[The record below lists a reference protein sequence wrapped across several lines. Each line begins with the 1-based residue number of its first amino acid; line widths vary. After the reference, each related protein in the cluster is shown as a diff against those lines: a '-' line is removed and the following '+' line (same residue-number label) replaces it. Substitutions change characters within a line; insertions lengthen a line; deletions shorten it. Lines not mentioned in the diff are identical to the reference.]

1 MRRGSRLDMLVYR
14 FQHNWE
20 TVPRF
25 RAAAS
30 GVIALVFA
38 LILCSCVGVVS
49 TMTNSVLASVGAGG
63 GGSGTGRG
71 NTGTG
76 KLASSTAFPT
86 YTLPPYASTVVP
98 GVSPIASSQTPP
110 PVPTAVPTAT
120 AQPTVAGCGN
130 NCGGG
135 PSVTVTASYSPPIW
149 HAGKSATIHVHTSQ
163 PNIGI
168 TFLMN
173 LPGAFIPQGQYT
185 PSTDGSGNLDF
196 PFTVPS
202 SVTAGPGQVEVYDS
216 AGGGSPGATLNVVCA
231 P

>member
-1 MRRGSRLDMLVYR
+1 MRRVSRLDMLVYR

-38 LILCSCVGVVS
+38 LFLCACVGVVS
-49 TMTNSVLASVGAGG
+49 SLTGSVLASVGAGG
-63 GGSGTGRG
+63 GGGGSARG

-86 YTLPPYASTVVP
+86 YTLPPWSSNGVP
-98 GVSPIASSQTPP
+98 VVSPIASSQTPP

-120 AQPTVAGCGN
+120 DQPTPTGCGN

-135 PSVTVTASYSPPIW
+135 PGVTVTASSPTTTW
-149 HAGKSATIHVHTSQ
+149 RAGKTAIIIVHTSQ

-168 TFLMN
+168 TFLML
-173 LPGAFIPQGQYT
+173 LPGATITQGQYT
-185 PSTDGSGNLDF
+185 PQTDGSGNLNF
-196 PFTVPS
+196 QFTVPS
-202 SVTAGPGQVEVYDS
+202 SVTTGPGQVEVYDS
-216 AGGGSPGATLNVVCA
+216 AGGGAVAASFNVTCA

>member
-20 TVPRF
+20 TIPRF

-38 LILCSCVGVVS
+38 LILCGCVGVVS

-63 GGSGTGRG
+63 GGGGAARG

-86 YTLPPYASTVVP
+86 YTLPPYASTAVP
-98 GVSPIASSQTPP
+98 GISPIATSQTPP

-135 PSVTVTASYSPPIW
+135 GVTVTATYSPGVW
-149 HAGKSATIHVHTSQ
+149 HGGATASISVHTSQ
-163 PNIGI
+163 PYLGVG
-168 TFLMN
+168 FLIN
-173 LPGAFIPQGQYT
+173 FPNGAVIPQSQVGT
-185 PSTDGSGNLDF
+185 TDGNGDF
-196 PFTVPS
+196 TYSFTVPS
-202 SVTAGPGQVEVYDS
+202 PMSNGNAQVEVYDS
-216 AGGGSPGATLNVVCA
+216 AGGGSPGTSLTVKCA

>member
-20 TVPRF
+20 TIPRF

-38 LILCSCVGVVS
+38 LILCGCVGVVS

-63 GGSGTGRG
+63 GGGGAARG

-86 YTLPPYASTVVP
+86 YTLPPYASTAVP
-98 GVSPIASSQTPP
+98 GISPIATSQTPP

-135 PSVTVTASYSPPIW
+135 GSVTVTASYHPKKWLGGQTGYID
-149 HAGKSATIHVHTSQ
+149 VHTSQ

-168 TFLMN
+168 GFLITFPN
-173 LPGAFIPQGQYT
+173 GATQTIEPAGT
-185 PSTDGSGNLDF
+185 TDGNGNFSFTEPVPANEGSGNA
-196 PFTVPS
+196 TVLIF
-202 SVTAGPGQVEVYDS
+202 DS
-216 AGGGSPGATLNVVCA
+216 AGAPGVPGATLSVPCG
-231 P
+231 